1 MDVLKGIASLPLK
14 ALLGNPLICVFVFVG
29 ATVLLW
35 LPDSWLRPTGL
46 DLLREEIRVW
56 IGLVWLVYLGAV
68 IYHLVE
74 RLPQWWKSLS
84 SARSRKRKMQ
94 ARLERL
100 TAGQKFILSR
110 FVEEDRSYLDLPA
123 SSDDVRELVRSG
135 ILVSPY
141 IYNVDPD
148 FDSYGTY
155 EIDGRA
161 LRFVKENPGAIWLSL
176 DEMRSV
182 DFKLLSK
189 HRSAF

>member
-14 ALLGNPLICVFVFVG
+14 ALLGNSLVCVLVFIG
-29 ATVLLW
+29 ATLLLW
-35 LPDSWLRPTGL
+35 LPDSRLQPMGL
-46 DLLREEIRVW
+46 DLWREEHRGW
-56 IGLVWLVYLGAV
+56 IGLVWAVYLGAV
-68 IYHLVE
+68 VYHLVE
-74 RLPQWWKSLS
+74 RLPRWWKNLS
-84 SARSRKRKMQ
+84 RARSRKRKMQ
-94 ARLERL
+94 ARLARL

-141 IYNVDPD
+141 VYNVDPD